1 MKNILS
7 KSKVQEIEEIA
18 KVAIKNEEY
27 TQGICSVN
35 ANDLLNLIHEVRTR
49 RFREF
54 KKGKQ

>member
-54 KKGKQ
+54 KKGK